1 MTNLAKLKVSLT
13 KHNAHKVARL
23 LKEWPADEVFS
34 KLDDVHAEKA
44 QARKNLSTLSGDT
57 LPPVWGKAQALGPSA
72 IDGLVL
78 VAIIFSHHELID
90 AMVNASS
97 RDGFSGRIQR
107 DKQLSGKAYTNF
119 VRIIDQLEYAS
130 TLDNRGVTFNLR
142 GMFEIPGLGPLVGE
156 LLELKL
162 SAVGWNQSNTISAE
176 AARLG
181 FNKVFGISSD
191 ELVEWLTKGMQPAAA
206 VSSLSAKDDEFFQEE
221 TEGSASN
228 PFIFTP
234 GHNERDVEPLSKS
247 ASSKSKANRL
257 HNDIQNRLYAHLKTE
272 LGAKSVGTE
281 VNTGSGTAVD
291 LVTQKGGITTFYEI
305 KTGASVRAS
314 IRQAIPQ
321 LLEYAYWPSVTR
333 ADRLVIVSHL
343 PITKSAANYLKFL
356 QEEFDLPLAYQQF
369 DLSKNI
375 LI

>member
-44 QARKNLSTLSGDT
+44 QARKNLSTLTGDT
-57 LPPVWGKAQALGPSA
+57 LPPVWSKVQALGPSA
-72 IDGLVL
+72 IDALVF
-78 VAIIFSHHELID
+78 VAIIFSHHELIT
-90 AMVNASS
+90 AMVDASS
-97 RDGFSGRIQR
+97 RDGFSGRIRR

-130 TLDNRGVTFNLR
+130 TLDNQGVTFNLR

-162 SAVGWNQSNTISAE
+162 SSVGWNQSNDISAE
-176 AARLG
+176 AVRLG
-181 FNKVFGISSD
+181 FNKVFGITSD

-206 VSSLSAKDDEFFQEE
+206 ASSLSAKDDEFFQEE
-221 TEGSASN
+221 TEGSTSA
-228 PFIFTP
+228 PFVFTP
-234 GHNERDVEPLSKS
+234 GHNERDVEPITIS

-257 HNDIQNRLYAHLKTE
+257 HNDIQNKLYAHLKAKI
-272 LGAKSVGTE
+272 GAPNVGTE

-291 LVTQKGGITTFYEI
+291 LVTQKGGVTTFYEI

-321 LLEYAYWPSVTR
+321 LLEYAYWPNSTR
-333 ADRLVIVSHL
+333 ADKLVIVSHL
-343 PITKSAANYLKFL
+343 PITKAAEKYLDFLRGKFA
-356 QEEFDLPLAYQQF
+356 LPITYQQF
-369 DLSKNI
+369 DLSKKT
-375 LI
+375 LV

>member
-34 KLDDVHAEKA
+34 KLEDVHAEEA

-57 LPPVWGKAQALGPSA
+57 LPPVWGKVQALGPSA
-72 IDGLVL
+72 IDALVL
-78 VAIIFSHHELID
+78 IAIIFSHHELID

-97 RDGFSGRIQR
+97 RDGFSGRIRR

-130 TLDNRGVTFNLR
+130 TLDNLGVTFNLR

-162 SAVGWNQSNTISAE
+162 SAVGWNQSNAISAE
-176 AARLG
+176 ASRLG
-181 FNKVFGISSD
+181 FHKVFGIKSD
-191 ELVEWLTKGMQPAAA
+191 ELAEWLTTGLQPAAA
-206 VSSLSAKDDEFFQEE
+206 ASSLSAKDDEFFQEE
-221 TEGSASN
+221 TEGSASTT
-228 PFIFTP
+228 FVFTP
-234 GHNERDVEPLSKS
+234 GHNERDVEPLNKS

-257 HNDIQNRLYAHLKTE
+257 HNDIQNKLYAHLKAK
-272 LGAKSVGTE
+272 LGAPNVGTE

-291 LVTQKGGITTFYEI
+291 LVTQKGGVTTFYEI

-321 LLEYAYWPSVTR
+321 LLEYAYWPNSKR
-333 ADRLVIVSHL
+333 ADHLVIVSHL
-343 PITKSAANYLKFL
+343 PITKAAEKYLDFLRGKFT
-356 QEEFDLPLAYQQF
+356 LPLTYQQF
-369 DLSKNI
+369 DLAKNA
-375 LI
+375 LV